1 MVPCPVPKTDPDIAM
16 EKLVVGLDHIC
27 LMNPSDLQIVLKAE
41 EVPFLELN
49 ITGLHLGIPVLRFC
63 KLRIV
68 LVQGRPLPQKSLSD
82 FLSVDLEMLVT
93 FPPKVTLLDGVDIEA
108 LESGANQYLDGST
121 SHVPNFLLVEADFLQ
136 FEEVSLFDVINVSYS
151 E

>member
-1 MVPCPVPKTDPDIAM
+1 MIPRPVPKTDPDIAM

-27 LMNPSDLQIVLKAE
+27 LMNPPDLQIVLKAE

-49 ITGLHLGIPVLRFC
+49 ITGLHLGIPVLRFG

-82 FLSVDLEMLVT
+82 FLSMDLEMLVI
-93 FPPKVTLLDGVDIEA
+93 FPPQVTLLDGVDIKA

-121 SHVPNFLLVEADFLQ
+121 SHVPNFLLVEADFL
-136 FEEVSLFDVINVSYS
+136 
-151 E
+151 